1 MKSLTKGQSRVLAV
15 ALLVMVLLVL
25 LRVLLVPLWLSWSE
39 SGSRMDALSTR
50 LAVYQRL
57 LEGVTA
63 DRQQLEQLHSNQPTS
78 DWYLNEA
85 TPALAAATL
94 QQQLH
99 RQVAQSGGDVVSTQ
113 ILTTDDDEPIPTVT
127 VQVRMRAELPELV
140 DLLYSLESGKPVLVL
155 DKLAILSN
163 PRLVRRV
170 ASERMRAQQVPSL
183 DIRFEMTGFAHQ
195 EVAQ

>member
-1 MKSLTKGQSRVLAV
+1 MKSLTKGQSRLLAI
-15 ALLVMVLLVL
+15 ALLLLVVLVL

-39 SGSRMDALSTR
+39 SSDRLDALNTR

-57 LEGVTA
+57 
-63 DRQQLEQLHSNQPTS
+63 QQGMTQDQQTLEQLHSSQPTS

-113 ILTTDDDEPIPTVT
+113 ILTADGKDPIPTVT

-140 DLLYSLESGKPVLVL
+140 DLLYSLESGRPVLVL

-170 ASERMRAQQVPSL
+170 VSERMRAQQVPSL

-195 EVAQ
+195 EVAP